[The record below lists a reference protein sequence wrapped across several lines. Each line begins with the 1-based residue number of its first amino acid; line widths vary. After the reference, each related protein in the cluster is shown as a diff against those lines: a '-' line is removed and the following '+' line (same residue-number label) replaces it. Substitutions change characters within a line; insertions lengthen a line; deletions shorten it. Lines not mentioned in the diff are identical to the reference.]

1 MHAARPRASR
11 VGNSACPSCDGLA
24 DTAMPPASSCRY
36 HVAMAPIPSRHPLT
50 PKPVVKPS
58 AKVAP
63 KMVSEGA
70 LQKRKKTAAREQNV
84 VTATVALIVG
94 SLALIGGI
102 SAASMMQTS
111 NAQTAIVGS
120 FDAVHT
126 QQRDF
131 RVINQRFATWSE
143 LSANGMALPEAQS
156 VVTSNADASHW
167 FLSIRDRDAGVVC
180 DGIGALNDDAV
191 GVRPPVCR
199 PTSE

>member
-1 MHAARPRASR
+1 
-11 VGNSACPSCDGLA
+11 
-24 DTAMPPASSCRY
+24 
-36 HVAMAPIPSRHPLT
+36 MALIPLRRPLT
-50 PKPVVKPS
+50 LKPS

-63 KMVSEGA
+63 QAASAGA
-70 LQKRKKTAAREQNV
+70 LQHRRKKAAREQNV
-84 VTATVALIVG
+84 VTATVVLVVG

-102 SAASMMQTS
+102 SAASMLQTS

-120 FDAVHT
+120 FGAVHT

-143 LSANGMALPEAQS
+143 LKASGMSLPEAQS

-167 FLSIRDRDAGVVC
+167 FLSIRDREAGVVC
-180 DGIGALNDDAV
+180 DGIGALNDEAV

>member
-1 MHAARPRASR
+1 
-11 VGNSACPSCDGLA
+11 
-24 DTAMPPASSCRY
+24 MPPASSSRY
-36 HVAMAPIPSRHPLT
+36 HVAMAPIPSRRPLT
-50 PKPVVKPS
+50 AKPVVTPFAKALPKAAS
-58 AKVAP
+58 AR
-63 KMVSEGA
+63 A
-70 LQKRKKTAAREQNV
+70 LQQRKKKAAREQNI
-84 VTATVALIVG
+84 VTATALLVVG

-102 SAASMMQTS
+102 SAASLLQAS

-131 RVINQRFATWSE
+131 RVVNQRFATWSE
-143 LSANGMALPEAQS
+143 LTVNGMTLPVRQS

-180 DGIGALNDDAV
+180 DGIGVLNDEAV

-199 PTSE
+199 STGE